1 MNTHR
6 KIVTKK
12 GKRILADGVRAETG
26 REAVRFK
33 IILQVHRSFLQM
45 SQIRETAGMWKRKK
59 KRWLSVALGG
69 MEKGQGRS

>member
-1 MNTHR
+1 MNTRR

-12 GKRILADGVRAETG
+12 GKRLLANGVRAETG

-45 SQIRETAGMWKRKK
+45 DQRQQGYGKGRRKGGSQ
-59 KRWLSVALGG
+59 LSAF
-69 MEKGQGRS
+69 S